1 MIYVRGDMSSKILM
15 KHDLPEDIEAPFTE
29 LNLQKCKWLLGA
41 TYRPPS
47 KNHNYFFDN
56 IDKGLG
62 VYSTDE
68 NVALAGDFNV
78 QVGGKLFDTFL
89 FQHEFTSINKNILI
103 NSLKSFFKTET
114 VFTGLSDFHKLVLS
128 ILRLHISRTKAKK
141 I

>member
-15 KHDLPEDIEAPFTE
+15 KHNLPEDIEALFTE

-78 QVGGKLFDTFL
+78 QVGAKLFDTFL
-89 FQHEFTSINKNILI
+89 FQHELTSINKNILI
-103 NSLKSFFKTET
+103 NSLKSFLKQK
-114 VFTGLSDFHKLVLS
+114 LS
-128 ILRLHISRTKAKK
+128 SRGSQ
-141 I
+141 IFINWFYLY

>member
-1 MIYVRGDMSSKILM
+1 MIYVRGDMRSKILM
-15 KHDLPEDIEAPFTE
+15 KHNLPEDIEAPFTE
-29 LNLQKCKWLLGA
+29 LNLQKCKWLLCA
-41 TYRPPS
+41 PYRPPS

-68 NVALAGDFNV
+68 NVALAVDFNV
-78 QVGGKLFDTFL
+78 QVGGKSFDTFL
-89 FQHEFTSINKNILI
+89 FQRELTSINKNILI

>member
-1 MIYVRGDMSSKILM
+1 M
-15 KHDLPEDIEAPFTE
+15 KHNFPEDIEAAFTE
-29 LNLQKCKWLLGA
+29 MNFQKCKWLLCA

-62 VYSTDE
+62 VYSADE
-68 NVALAGDFNV
+68 KVALAGEFNV

-89 FQHEFTSINKNILI
+89 FQHEFTTINKNILI

-114 VFTGLSDFHKLVLS
+114 VFTRLSDFHKLVLS
-128 ILRLHISRTKAKK
+128 ILRLHISRTKATKTWHRNF
-141 I
+141 